1 MNYRRPGSFE
11 LHPQQSTFMRKLRV
25 LVVEDEALVAML
37 VEDLLNE
44 LGHEVGAIASRMEDA
59 LIAARTGQYDVAI
72 IDVNLGGQPSYPVA
86 DILSERGVPYIF
98 ATGYG
103 AGGLD
108 PKYSGVAVLTKP
120 FVLADLE
127 NVVAKLSAPI

>member
-1 MNYRRPGSFE
+1 
-11 LHPQQSTFMRKLRV
+11 MRKLRV

-59 LIAARTGQYDVAI
+59 LANARTGQYDVAI
-72 IDVNLGGQPSYPVA
+72 IDLNLDGQPSYPVA
-86 DILSERGVPYIF
+86 DILSERGVPFIF

-108 PKYSGVAVLTKP
+108 SKYSVPVLTKP
-120 FVLADLE
+120 FVADDLE
-127 NVVAKLSAPI
+127 KMLMQLCGSI

>member
-1 MNYRRPGSFE
+1 
-11 LHPQQSTFMRKLRV
+11 MRKLRV

-59 LIAARTGQYDVAI
+59 LANARTGQYDVAI
-72 IDVNLGGQPSYPVA
+72 IDLNLDGQPSYPVA
-86 DILSERGVPYIF
+86 DILSERGVLFIF

-108 PKYSGVAVLTKP
+108 SKYSGVPVLTKP
-120 FVLADLE
+120 FVVADLE
-127 NVVAKLSAPI
+127 TMLMKLCGSI

>member
-1 MNYRRPGSFE
+1 MP
-11 LHPQQSTFMRKLRV
+11 KLCV

-44 LGHEVGAIASRMEDA
+44 LGHEVGAIASRMDDA
-59 LIAARTGQYDVAI
+59 LVNARTGQYDVAI
-72 IDVNLGGQPSYPVA
+72 IDVNLGGQQSYPVA
-86 DILSERGVPYIF
+86 DILSERGVPFIF

-108 PKYSGVAVLTKP
+108 PKYSDVPVLTKP
-120 FVLADLE
+120 FVVADLE
-127 NVVAKLSAPI
+127 NVLTQLSARA